1 MEESPRYGLEQARSK
16 LPHIVA
22 EAHAGTTSIIS
33 RHGKPYA
40 AVVPL
45 QRLARLE
52 QAANRPPRA
61 LLSLLQ
67 RNRRRYGGYIVHLGM
82 VIMFVAFA
90 GMAFKTEM
98 EATLKPG
105 DTATLKSPFGHTYT
119 FTHLGVSQ
127 FEQLNRVVTQ
137 ASVRRWSTRSW

>member
-52 QAANRPPRA
+52 QAVNRPPRA
-61 LLSLLQ
+61 LLS
-67 RNRRRYGGYIVHLGM
+67 IVGTGRGLWGEN
-82 VIMFVAFA
+82 A
-90 GMAFKTEM
+90 GQ
-98 EATLKPG
+98 TL
-105 DTATLKSPFGHTYT
+105 D
-119 FTHLGVSQ
+119 
-127 FEQLNRVVTQ
+127 QLRGEW
-137 ASVRRWSTRSW
+137 AGR